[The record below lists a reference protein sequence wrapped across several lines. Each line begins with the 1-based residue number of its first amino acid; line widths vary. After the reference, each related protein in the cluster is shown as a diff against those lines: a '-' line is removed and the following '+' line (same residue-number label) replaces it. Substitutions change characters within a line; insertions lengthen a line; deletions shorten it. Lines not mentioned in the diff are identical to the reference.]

1 MEKLLFEIGTEE
13 IPAKFMP
20 GILKQLQELA
30 AGKMQEL
37 RIPFEN
43 ITVYGTPRRMTFIA
57 AGVAE
62 TQADSTIEAKG
73 PSVKIA
79 FVSGAPSKA
88 AIGFARGQ
96 GIDVKDLEVRGEYV
110 YAVKHLAGQPVA
122 DLLPG
127 LLLDILESLSFPK
140 NMRWADYDFRFV
152 RPIRWLVAL
161 FGEKVIPVEI
171 TGVKSGR
178 YSMGHRFMQ
187 QSMKEAV
194 ETKGLLSAAIN
205 KVGNVVHSA
214 VMGMQGAVEIPN
226 ADAYV
231 QALADNFVMVDQDA
245 RRELIRQQVT
255 ELAAAEGGIAEIDED
270 LLEEVNYLV
279 EYPTALCG
287 KFEEKFLSLP
297 KEAIIT
303 PMREHQRYFPVVDE
317 EGRLLNKF
325 ITVRNGGKEFLDV
338 VAHGNE
344 RVLRAR
350 LSDAEF
356 FFNEDRKKPL
366 IDRQDG
372 LTKIVFQEGLGNLA
386 DKTER
391 LLKLGRVFGEECG
404 LHEEAAVV
412 LERATELAKTD
423 LTTGMVTEFTELQGV
438 MGKEYALLDGESP
451 EVAEAIFEQY
461 LPRFAGDVLP
471 QTEAGKVL
479 SIIDKVD
486 NIVATFSRGL
496 IPTGSQDPYALRRQ
510 TIGILNILLGS
521 EWNISLRP
529 IFKASMELLNV
540 ATDKQEELLNAL
552 LGEQLAWALED
563 RMEISHQLQ
572 ILRDSQGGKY
582 TPFISSE
589 VNKTLKLKLESS
601 TSLQSIIR
609 NLTGGNTTNIFNQF
623 NQQNNLNTENT
634 ISIEEARTIVL
645 ESQKVL
651 TKTEEAKL
659 LEDKYDINSLP
670 EVVATKQEGVDTSKE
685 GLNLNKKELN
695 QITDNY
701 KAAMELSSKEHH
713 ELRREIEMRID
724 TDSYDPEMDRY
735 LEDDEIL
742 ESEEDTSLAASFLN
756 KRK

>member
-96 GIDVKDLEVRGEYV
+96 GVDVNELEVRGEYV

-122 DLLPG
+122 DLLPA

-161 FGEKVIPVEI
+161 FGDKVVPVEI

-194 ETKGLLSAAIN
+194 ENKGLLSAALN

-231 QALADNFVMVDQDA
+231 QALADNFVLVDQDA

-303 PMREHQRYFPVVDE
+303 PMREHQRYFPVVDA

-356 FFNEDRKKPL
+356 FFNEDRKIKL
-366 IDRQDG
+366 EDR
-372 LTKIVFQEGLGNLA
+372 LEKLKTVSFQEGLGNMY
-386 DKTER
+386 DKSER
-391 LLKLGRVFGEECG
+391 LAKLAEMVKFAINVKVDDANLKRTAL
-404 LHEEAAVV
+404 
-412 LERATELAKTD
+412 LAKTD
-423 LTTGMVTEFTELQGV
+423 LVAGMVVEFTELQGV
-438 MGKEYALLDGESP
+438 MGREYAKLDGEP
-451 EVAEAIFEQY
+451 AEVAAGIYEHY
-461 LPRFAGDVLP
+461 LPRFAGDELP
-471 QTEAGKVL
+471 QGTIGRIVGI
-479 SIIDKVD
+479 SDKLD

-496 IPTGSQDPYALRRQ
+496 APTGSQDPYALRRQ
-510 TIGILNILLGS
+510 ALGIINILISSNYHLPLIKILAGALYLLNIKPEDTGKLIPQILEFFKLRLKNLMIEQGIRYDVVDAVFADERNDDLVDIYARCQALNAYVALPEAEAVIQAS
-521 EWNISLRP
+521 IRVCNLCKKIDTEVAISSALFADP
-529 IFKASMELLNV
+529 AEQELHDVLIRLNKELIPDIVTYNYAAALKLAEQVVEPVNKFFDSVMVMDENV
-540 ATDKQEELLNAL
+540 AVKNNRLAL
-552 LGEQLAWALED
+552 LEQA
-563 RMEISHQLQ
+563 
-572 ILRDSQGGKY
+572 K
-582 TPFISSE
+582 E
-589 VNKTLKLKLESS
+589 V
-601 TSLQSIIR
+601 
-609 NLTGGNTTNIFNQF
+609 TNAVGD
-623 NQQNNLNTENT
+623 L
-634 ISIEEARTIVL
+634 SCIVL
-645 ESQKVL
+645 
-651 TKTEEAKL
+651 
-659 LEDKYDINSLP
+659 
-670 EVVATKQEGVDTSKE
+670 
-685 GLNLNKKELN
+685 
-695 QITDNY
+695 
-701 KAAMELSSKEHH
+701 
-713 ELRREIEMRID
+713 
-724 TDSYDPEMDRY
+724 
-735 LEDDEIL
+735 
-742 ESEEDTSLAASFLN
+742 
-756 KRK
+756 